1 MKQNETSIIWR
12 FWIFCVS
19 LQAKSIT
26 ILYFYLWDYLIIYF
40 SSCLP
45 CRQTQR
51 TGLSGQSQSKRKTTC
66 LWMVRL
72 HCPQTENTHQINV
85 CEWTFSMSSVT
96 ASLSSSPC
104 DWSFTPRDNN
114 NLFNRRHGPW
124 AMPAQTIYHHEDKNF
139 FTGSVIASDI
149 CGIIRCH

>member
-1 MKQNETSIIWR
+1 
-12 FWIFCVS
+12 
-19 LQAKSIT
+19 
-26 ILYFYLWDYLIIYF
+26 
-40 SSCLP
+40 
-45 CRQTQR
+45 
-51 TGLSGQSQSKRKTTC
+51 
-66 LWMVRL
+66 MVRL
-72 HCPQTENTHQINV
+72 HCAQTENTHQINM